1 MGSQPLQLSVVDQS
15 PVRKGG
21 TAAEALQES
30 IALAVATEAL
40 GYRRYWVAEHHNL
53 ANFAGTSPEIL
64 IGQIAAR
71 TRTIRVGSGGV
82 MLTHYSAF
90 KVAENFRMLE
100 TLFPGRI
107 DLGIGR
113 APGSDQLTAAAL
125 AYPGRP
131 RDVRYF
137 PEQVRDVL
145 AYLANAVEPQHQFN
159 GVQAGPGA
167 VTTVPEVWLLG
178 SRYES
183 AYLAAMFGLPFSYA
197 HFFATG
203 VEEGPAIVAG
213 YRQHFRPSSI
223 LSAPRVNVTVQV
235 LCADSAAKAQQLA
248 ASRNLARLKSTLG
261 RADGIPSLEAALA
274 YPYTVQERAYIEEFS
289 RTFLD
294 GSPQQVREKLTAI
307 SALYQTTDIGM
318 VTICHDFAD
327 RVRSYELVAEACGL
341 QGQKTAAPETARAST
356 NP

>member
-1 MGSQPLQLSVVDQS
+1 
-15 PVRKGG
+15 
-21 TAAEALQES
+21 
-30 IALAVATEAL
+30 
-40 GYRRYWVAEHHNL
+40 
-53 ANFAGTSPEIL
+53 
-64 IGQIAAR
+64 
-71 TRTIRVGSGGV
+71 
-82 MLTHYSAF
+82 
-90 KVAENFRMLE
+90 
-100 TLFPGRI
+100 
-107 DLGIGR
+107 
-113 APGSDQLTAAAL
+113 
-125 AYPGRP
+125 
-131 RDVRYF
+131 
-137 PEQVRDVL
+137 
-145 AYLANAVEPQHQFN
+145 
-159 GVQAGPGA
+159 
-167 VTTVPEVWLLG
+167 
-178 SRYES
+178 
-183 AYLAAMFGLPFSYA
+183 
-197 HFFATG
+197 
-203 VEEGPAIVAG
+203 VAG

-341 QGQKTAAPETARAST
+341 PGQKTAAPETARAST